1 MSAQSYRKMSEKNET
16 DGPHSDQKQSEA
28 HRKCLVAHPEL
39 VDYLI
44 YFNKFAHEREL
55 YKYTFYVS

>member
-1 MSAQSYRKMSEKNET
+1 MSEKNET